1 MSDEDIFERRSWRRS
16 KTLIIF
22 TATLGLFTENFL
34 YGFVVPIL
42 PYMLEKRLELDPA
55 FTQRFT
61 TELLFILGL
70 ISVPAAPIIG
80 HFADKTTSRKIPL
93 LMSLA
98 GCSVGTLLV
107 ALTPSVWAVYAGR
120 VLQGIAGTGAWIVG
134 FAMLTDAAGSK
145 HLGKAL
151 GFSGSF
157 ITAGVLSGPVIS
169 GAFLQWFGYW
179 PAWSVPLVLIAICF
193 VARLAILEEKQP
205 DQSKTS
211 TIPAGAQAHNETS
224 PLLSPEGS
232 TQDEAA
238 GSSQEE
244 AKAPVT
250 RGFYAIMFSQGATYA
265 ALLNVTAFSMII
277 SGFDTTLP
285 LHLRQEFGWRPAPIG
300 SIFLGIQIP
309 SMILAPFV
317 GWLRDRIGLRWP
329 TTLGWAFSTPL
340 FWFLGVPGKDNFLGV
355 GDGVKGQA
363 AFVAATIGVGVIWS
377 FVRGAGTFQLT
388 TIMHEL
394 KAQDPNV
401 FGPGGGASRTFSMTE
416 TAFAIGLVLGPLITG
431 ALADAF
437 GFYYATSA
445 LACVS
450 IIAAMS
456 SWIFF
461 THKAPVREPE
471 ADDAA

>member
-1 MSDEDIFERRSWRRS
+1 MADEDGCERRSWRRS
-16 KTLIIF
+16 KTLVVF

-42 PYMLEKRLELDPA
+42 PYMIEKRLGLDPA
-55 FTQRFT
+55 LTQRFT

-80 HFADKTTSRKIPL
+80 HFADQTTSRKIPL
-93 LMSLA
+93 LIALV
-98 GCSVGTLLV
+98 GCTVGTLLV

-120 VLQGIAGTGAWIVG
+120 ILQGISGTGAWIVG

-145 HLGKAL
+145 HLGKTL

-157 ITAGVLSGPVIS
+157 ITAGVLTGPVIS

-179 PAWSVPLVLIAICF
+179 VAWSVPLALIAICF
-193 VARLAILEEKQP
+193 VARLAIVEERRP
-205 DQSKTS
+205 AEPKTS
-211 TIPAGAQAHNETS
+211 TSAAQDRNETS
-224 PLLSPEGS
+224 PLLFEESGD
-232 TQDEAA
+232 QNEAA
-238 GSSQEE
+238 SSSQEE
-244 AKAPVT
+244 VKEPAT
-250 RGFYAIMFSQGATYA
+250 RGFYTIMFSHGATYA

-285 LHLRQEFGWRPAPIG
+285 VHLREEFGWRPAPIG

-309 SMILAPFV
+309 SMILGPFV

-329 TTLGWAFSTPL
+329 TTLGWALSTPL

-355 GDGVKGQA
+355 GDGAKGQA
-363 AFVAATIGVGVIWS
+363 AFVATIIGVGVIWS

-394 KAQDPNV
+394 KAQDPDI
-401 FGPGGGASRTFSMTE
+401 FGPGGGSSRTFSMTE
-416 TAFAIGLVLGPLITG
+416 TSFAIGLVLGPIITG
-431 ALADAF
+431 SLADTF

-450 IIAAMS
+450 IVASIS
-456 SWIFF
+456 SWMFF
-461 THKAPVREPE
+461 THKAPAREPE
-471 ADDAA
+471 ADVAA